1 MVVPG
6 TSVFLADFEV
16 VGFDSTLAED
26 QDGTGVGANWRMA
39 TVPGAL
45 LGSLPMLT
53 VALLAWLPPST
64 LTVG

>member
-1 MVVPG
+1 MALGLALIGAWPLCPG
-6 TSVFLADFEV
+6 V
-16 VGFDSTLAED
+16 
-26 QDGTGVGANWRMA
+26 
-39 TVPGAL
+39 L